1 MKKLLLIFKEIIK
14 TEITLILEFFMMP
27 IYTLLAFVKYPE
39 RFENKNHIKNF
50 VLMNFFDW
58 VICPIGIVVMPY
70 RIVKR
75 NLK

>member
-1 MKKLLLIFKEIIK
+1 MKKLFNIIKEILK
-14 TEITLILEFFMMP
+14 TEVAILLEFIVIP
-27 IYTLLAFVKYPE
+27 IQTVWVFLKYNK
-39 RFENKNHIKNF
+39 RFKNKNQIKNF